1 MSLSLN
7 VGSKIRPDR
16 EKVLSFAEE
25 RAVKE
30 KIKTL
35 EAELG
40 GTEVQQGLSYT
51 PRDPAIL
58 KKHLERLKQIESSGS
73 AQRYEGNERR
83 EAEVEIRRIEQMI
96 AKKWGGRIPTFD
108 EYWVKPTAGIR
119 FLKMRDTIVR
129 LNKDREYAELIRRWK
144 SLKRRMEPDDE
155 LSDNVL
161 NLFPQ

>member
-16 EKVLSFAEE
+16 EKILSFAEE
-25 RAVKE
+25 RAVNE
-30 KIKTL
+30 KIKQL
-35 EAELG
+35 KSELG
-40 GTEVQQGLSYT
+40 GTEVQQGLSFT
-51 PRDPAIL
+51 PKDPGLL
-58 KKHLERLKQIESSGS
+58 KKHLERLEQIKSAGS
-73 AQRYEGNERR
+73 AQRFEGTERR

-96 AKKWGGRIPTFD
+96 AKKWGGRVPTFD

-119 FLKMRDTIVR
+119 FLKMKETIVR

-144 SLKRRMEPDDE
+144 ALKRRMEPEDE